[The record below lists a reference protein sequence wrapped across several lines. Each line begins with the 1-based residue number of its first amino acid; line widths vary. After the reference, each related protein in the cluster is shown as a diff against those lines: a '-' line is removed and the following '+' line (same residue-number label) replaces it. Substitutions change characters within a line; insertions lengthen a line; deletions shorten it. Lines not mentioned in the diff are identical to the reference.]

1 MEKLLIAETSQRFSQ
16 ALTHALQDRY
26 EVHCCS
32 DGDAARSFLESL
44 QPQVLILNLALP
56 YMDGLQVLLS
66 STYKPPVILAM
77 TTIATNYTLQA
88 VQNAGA
94 DFIVM
99 LPCTVQSIV
108 SHVREIARM
117 ASIGKQAATPQQI
130 VEEHLRRLGL
140 PPHLIGFAQLRT
152 GIPLFAQDEN
162 QQLEKELYPAIAELC
177 GNRSADQ
184 VERSIR
190 QTIKEAWKSG
200 DEKVWA
206 EYFPGRTTAPTN
218 KVFIAVLAQRLRQSE
233 PDRIW

>member
-1 MEKLLIAETSQRFSQ
+1 MGIMERPLVTKMADGGKYWEHT
-16 ALTHALQDRY
+16 Y
-26 EVHCCS
+26 EKFYLKAYLPATEI
-32 DGDAARSFLESL
+32 DG
-44 QPQVLILNLALP
+44 QVN
-56 YMDGLQVLLS
+56 
-66 STYKPPVILAM
+66 
-77 TTIATNYTLQA
+77 NYNTLQA

-94 DFIVM
+94 DFVVM

-117 ASIGKQAATPQQI
+117 ASMGKQAATPQQI

-140 PPHLIGFAQLRT
+140 PPHLAGFAQLRT

-177 GNRSADQ
+177 GNRSVDQ

-190 QTIKEAWKSG
+190 QTIKEAWKNG
-200 DEKVWA
+200 DKKVWA

-218 KVFIAVLAQRLRQSE
+218 KVFIAVLAQRLRQSD